1 MPPEL
6 LASAL
11 AAARRQLESLATGD
25 IDHYLEGADAHA
37 NACQALLEA
46 PATAFSNAHLVAM
59 YELVELNRLTELQA
73 RERLAE
79 IRARMAFLKH
89 SRDFGTAYLNV
100 ARGPAVMTYAG

>member
-1 MPPEL
+1 MAPEL
-6 LASAL
+6 LTFAL

-59 YELVELNRLTELQA
+59 HELVELNRLTDLQVS
-73 RERLAE
+73 ERLAE
-79 IRARMAFLKH
+79 IRARLAFLRQ
-89 SRDFGTAYLNV
+89 SRGLGAAYLSV
-100 ARGPAVMTYAG
+100 VVGPAVMTYAG